1 MSQIKFHLAAKS
13 EFLAARDYYDDL
25 VFGLGKIFVDDTERY
40 FNIIKANPLAYPII
54 RKNVRKAVMKK
65 FPYSILYRIEKDL
78 IFVLAIANHK
88 RKPLYWSDRQK

>member
-54 RKNVRKAVMKK
+54 RKNVRKAVMKN
-65 FPYSILYRIEKDL
+65 FHIQFFIEL
-78 IFVLAIANHK
+78 K
-88 RKPLYWSDRQK
+88 RFDICTCYCKS